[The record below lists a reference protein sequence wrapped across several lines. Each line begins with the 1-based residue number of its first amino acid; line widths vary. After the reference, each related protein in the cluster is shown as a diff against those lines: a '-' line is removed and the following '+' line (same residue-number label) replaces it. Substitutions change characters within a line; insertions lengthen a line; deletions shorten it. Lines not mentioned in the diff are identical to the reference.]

1 VELRRLAGG
10 GWIHMGGRLEG
21 GRLLAAID
29 DLALPDGVY
38 ELRAH
43 VRDVAGNER
52 TTTRRADGSP
62 MRLALPLRASA
73 RLASAFGGCRR
84 KRCRRPA
91 WIRNGTRVRA
101 SLTVGGLPV
110 AGAAVDVFLRV
121 RTGTSF
127 ERLASL
133 RTDARGAF
141 ELRARSGP
149 SRTLRLTWAG
159 TETVK
164 PVHLDV
170 QVRVPARS
178 SFGVDRRHV
187 RNGEAVTFS
196 GRLLGRPLP
205 DGGKLIDLQ
214 VQLRGHWRTFA
225 TPRTDA
231 AGRWRYAYR
240 FEATRGLVAYRFRA
254 RIRREAAYPYELGH
268 SRPLRV
274 TVRG

>member
-1 VELRRLAGG
+1 
-10 GWIHMGGRLEG
+10 
-21 GRLLAAID
+21 
-29 DLALPDGVY
+29 
-38 ELRAH
+38 

-52 TTTRRADGSP
+52 TGTRRGDGSP

-73 RLASAFGGCRR
+73 RLDRAFRACR
-84 KRCRRPA
+84 KQRCRRPA
-91 WIRNGTRVRA
+91 WIRNGARIRA
-101 SLTVGGLPV
+101 NLTVGGLPV
-110 AGAAVDVFLRV
+110 PGAAVEVLSRV
-121 RTGTSF
+121 RTSGSF
-127 ERLASL
+127 ARLASL
-133 RTDARGAF
+133 RTDARGGLEF
-141 ELRARSGP
+141 RARSGP
-149 SRTLRLTWAG
+149 SRTLRLVWAG

-164 PVHLDV
+164 PVQLDV
-170 QVRVPARS
+170 EVRVPARS

-205 DGGKLIDLQ
+205 EGGKLIDLQ
-214 VQLRGHWRTFA
+214 VQLRGRWRTFA

-231 AGRWRYAYR
+231 AGRWRYTYR